1 MLFRRAAALALLAAV
16 AAAKDPKPISID
28 AAPGDFVLDG
38 AWATQRIVVTGRLSD
53 GSLRDFTTQAKF
65 KSSNPKMASVSPN
78 GFVSPKRDGF
88 AQIEVIAG
96 GRKQKLRVTITN
108 ARQKMGSFRQFVMPV
123 LQTAGCNSAAC
134 HGAARGN
141 GGLKLSLF
149 GGDPDADFDALTRAD
164 GGRRVDRAVPSQSL
178 LYLKATAVLPHPGKP
193 IEGADAEKLLAW
205 LEAGAAADAPNSPR
219 IASLKLYPDELIFA
233 KGQAQP
239 LLAMA
244 TYSDGSRRDVTAEA
258 SWNTSRPTVAT
269 VEGGTV
275 RALDTGDAAIVA
287 TYVGKPAVLRIAV
300 PQAGPKVF
308 PPFAAHNRIDELVYA
323 RLKAMGIPPS
333 GLASDQ
339 EFLRRV
345 HLDVT
350 GLLPTVEQARS
361 FLADPSPG
369 KRHAL
374 IDRLLT
380 SAEFADYW
388 SLKWGD
394 LLRIKSEYPVRLWP
408 KAVAA
413 YYQWVHQ
420 SIAENKPYDRFA
432 RELLTATGSNFRDG
446 PANFVRAVPSKDPR
460 TTGETAALVFMGA
473 RIGCARCHAH
483 PVEGWTPD
491 DDLALGAFF
500 ARLGYKSTGE
510 WKEEIVY
517 PDYKAVLRHPRTRQL
532 IAPRVPGGA
541 AATVAAGEDPRGQ
554 FADWLTSPDNPW
566 FARSIVNRIWYWLL
580 GTGIV
585 NEPDDLRP
593 TNPPANP
600 ELLAFLERELAANRY
615 DLRHIYR
622 LILNSRTYQLSS
634 VPNDL
639 NRNDTT
645 NFSHYLRKRL
655 TAEQMLDA
663 ISRVTETNE
672 KFRSIIPEPF
682 SNWPSDFRATQLAD
696 GNMES
701 SFLDLFGRP
710 GRDTPYESERDSELT
725 LRQTLYLLN
734 SEQFEAKLTASP
746 RLKRLAAQPD
756 PDLADELYLSSVSR
770 PPSVDEKRRVVDHLA
785 GKRGAAR
792 AQAVQNIAWAL
803 LNTKEFT
810 FNH

>member
-1 MLFRRAAALALLAAV
+1 MRATVLLALLAAL
-16 AAAKDPKPISID
+16 AAAKDPKPVSID
-28 AAPGDFVLDG
+28 AAPGDFVLNG
-38 AWATQRIVVTGRLSD
+38 AWASQRIVVTGRLPD

-65 KSSNPKMASVSPN
+65 KSSNPKMASVSQN
-78 GFVSPKRDGF
+78 GFVSPKSDGT
-88 AQIEVIAG
+88 AQIEVSAG
-96 GRKQKLRVTITN
+96 GRKQKLRVTVTN
-108 ARQKMGSFRQFVMPV
+108 SRQKMGSFRNFVMPV

-134 HGAARGN
+134 HGAARGK

-149 GGDPDADFDALTRAD
+149 GGDPDADFDALTRSD
-164 GGRRVDRAVPSQSL
+164 GGRRVDRVSPPQSL
-178 LYLKATAVLPHPGKP
+178 LYLKATAGLPHPGKP
-193 IEGADAEKLLAW
+193 VTGADAEKLLAW
-205 LEAGAAADAPNSPR
+205 LEAGASAEGPDVPR
-219 IASLKLYPDELIFA
+219 IAGLKLYPDDRTLA

-258 SWNTSRPTVAT
+258 SWTTSRPSVAT
-269 VEGGTV
+269 VDSGTV
-275 RALDTGDAAIVA
+275 RALETGDAAIVA
-287 TYVGKPAVLRIAV
+287 TYLGTPAVLRVAV
-300 PQAGPKVF
+300 PQTGPKVF
-308 PPFAAHNRIDELVYA
+308 PALAAHNRIDELVYA
-323 RLKAMGIPPS
+323 KLKAMGIPPS
-333 GLASDQ
+333 GLASDR

-345 HLDVT
+345 YLDVT

-361 FLADPSPG
+361 FLADTAAD
-369 KRHAL
+369 KRAAL
-374 IDRLLT
+374 IERLLA
-380 SAEFADYW
+380 SDEFADYW

-473 RIGCARCHAH
+473 RVGCARCHAH

-491 DDLALGAFF
+491 DDLGLGAWF
-500 ARLGYKSTGE
+500 ARVAYKSTGE

-517 PDYKAVLRHPRTRQL
+517 PDFKAVLRHPRTRQPV
-532 IAPRVPGGA
+532 APRVPGGA
-541 AATVAAGEDPRGQ
+541 PATVGSEEDPRGQ
-554 FADWLTSPDNPW
+554 FAAWLTSPDNPW
-566 FARSIVNRIWYWLL
+566 FARSVVNRIWYWLL

-585 NEPDDLRP
+585 NEPDDLRA
-593 TNPPANP
+593 TNPPTNP
-600 ELLAFLERELAANRY
+600 ELLAFLERELVQHGY

-622 LILNSRTYQLSS
+622 LILTSRTYQLSS
-634 VPNDL
+634 ESNGL
-639 NRNDTT
+639 NRSDTT
-645 NFSHYLRKRL
+645 HFSHYLTKRL

-682 SNWPSDFRATQLAD
+682 SNWPSGFRATQLAD
-696 GNMES
+696 GNMEC

-710 GRDTPYESERDSELT
+710 GRDTPYESERDSDLT

-734 SEQFEAKLTASP
+734 SEQFEAKLAGSP
-746 RLKRLAAQPD
+746 RLKRLVARPD
-756 PDLADELYLSSVSR
+756 AELADELYLSSVSR
-770 PPSVDEKRRVVDHLA
+770 PPSADEKRRVVEHLA
-785 GKRGAAR
+785 GKRAAAR
-792 AQAVQNIAWAL
+792 AQAVQDVAWAL